1 MEDKMGT
8 YVQYQAAN
16 AMRDAANNPN
26 GNNMAGLGVGL
37 GAGAGIGQM
46 FAQGL
51 ASAQNTPKQTSA
63 PAQGTKKCPGC
74 GKEVATNA
82 KFCPECGT
90 KMPENKFC
98 SHCGAKVDANAKF
111 CPECGEKL

>member
-1 MEDKMGT
+1 MGT

-51 ASAQNTPKQTSA
+51 ASAQNTQNKLQYQPKEQKNVLDVV
-63 PAQGTKKCPGC
+63 KK
-74 GKEVATNA
+74 
-82 KFCPECGT
+82 
-90 KMPENKFC
+90 
-98 SHCGAKVDANAKF
+98 
-111 CPECGEKL
+111 